1 MKRQRILL
9 IASVGMIVALSVSE
23 LHAGSVVISSHHG
36 PKIVASRHAGIGFG
50 VWIGHPPV
58 VPARPHRPVI
68 VTHPP
73 HRRVIVT
80 HPPHRPVVVPHRP
93 HRRFV
98 HVRPP
103 HHKTVVVRHPV
114 VRPVVVHPAP
124 PVVVH
129 QPAPVT
135 ETVVTIWITNSNG
148 SRTSVR
154 LTREGSWYVG
164 PRGEYYNTL
173 PTNEQ
178 LRVIYGF

>member
-73 HRRVIVT
+73 HRR
-80 HPPHRPVVVPHRP
+80 
-93 HRRFV
+93 FV

-103 HHKTVVVRHPV
+103 HHKTVVVRYPV